1 MNNPPLG
8 EKSEV
13 HLKEIIG
20 IKKIAIGFYT
30 TRIPMPTSFVKY
42 LGGKLFDFP
51 GVKIVIASNFE
62 GSRYAG
68 LSYCYC
74 IFIFGALRVGLSQS
88 LAVRVSSVFWSY
100 KDTLILLS
108 SIDKLV
114 FRISGPASASLNIKN
129 YGNLQKLSA
138 LDNSL
143 FPAPIDKKKIG
154 SVVVS
159 CEGLLEN
166 NLADST
172 LTPRFIFE
180 GLFLLYQQT
189 HSLRLAEDHAA
200 YLSGYYRSQVPTLLR
215 AKFDS
220 VCPKLNFD
228 HEGRA
233 EFFAIGI
240 IHGDLTTRNLAI
252 NDSGSVS
259 YFDIDRLEES
269 FPEFDFFMA
278 FIDNELTS
286 SGHRS
291 YKRSLELASQIGSFS
306 RVHDSLDWFYE
317 RLPAYAVNKE
327 NFELICSLFFVRTVA
342 YILSDSQFDNRIII
356 NEIFD

>member
-1 MNNPPLG
+1 VVSHPLG

-30 TRIPMPTSFVKY
+30 IRIPLPTLFARY
-42 LGGKLFDFP
+42 LGGKICSFP
-51 GVKIVIASNFE
+51 GVKAFIASNFE
-62 GSRYAG
+62 GGRYAG

-74 IFIFGALRVGLSQS
+74 IFIFGALRVALSQS

-114 FRISGPASASLNIKN
+114 LRISGPASASLNIKN
-129 YGNLQKLSA
+129 YGNLQKLCS
-138 LDNSL
+138 LDSSL
-143 FPAPIDKKKIG
+143 FPAPIAQKKIG

-166 NLADST
+166 NLAVST

-200 YLSGYYRSQVPTLLR
+200 YLSGYYRSQVPALLR

-220 VCPKLNFD
+220 ICPKLNFD
-228 HEGRA
+228 HEGRS
-233 EFFAIGI
+233 EFFAIGT

-252 NDSGSVS
+252 NDSGFVS

-269 FPEFDFFMA
+269 FPEFDFFTA
-278 FIDNELTS
+278 FIDNEITS

-306 RVHDSLDWFYE
+306 IVHDSLDWFYE

-327 NFELICSLFFVRTVA
+327 KFELICNLFFVRTVA